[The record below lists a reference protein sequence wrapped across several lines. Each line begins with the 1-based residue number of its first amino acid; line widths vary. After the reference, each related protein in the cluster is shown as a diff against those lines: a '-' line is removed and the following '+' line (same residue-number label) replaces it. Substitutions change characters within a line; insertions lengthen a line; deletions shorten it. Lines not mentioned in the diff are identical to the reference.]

1 MGNRR
6 LNRLVN
12 HRLAALTGAMA
23 IMALGSL
30 ARTAVSDT
38 HVVDAS
44 GFGDHLFI
52 QDAIDASASGDVIL
66 VLPGTYRPKMW
77 DTTVAT
83 VPSHL
88 SNLTIRSTNGAA
100 RTTIK
105 ATRHAWRLLSRGVR
119 WDGSG
124 GRLIGFTI
132 QDGFER
138 NGGGLYSA
146 SHDLEVQSC
155 DFLYNESMQKGGAVY
170 LEASR
175 TDPSLRPR
183 LVDCEFVS
191 NTANDDGGSI
201 YASGGLDMESC
212 IIRFSDASD
221 RGGAICIED
230 DAFGSDLVDVSAGW
244 CEARL
249 GGVLSMDRANVT
261 WNGGTHLFNEAR
273 QGGVVYAEDQS
284 FLEVTDWYAVY
295 NDSVTFGGA
304 VSIEQSDA
312 TFTNTLFAYNTA
324 RYGGGVDAWYSSFAS
339 SDTAWYR
346 NESTDE
352 GGAISVYRSVLES
365 DREIY
370 ESNSS
375 LEGGAIW
382 AFDSTVAAVEGEFT
396 SNGADYGGVIWS
408 DDSAIMF
415 DEGLFSANSGNEEGG
430 VLHLYESD
438 ADLWSSTFTENG
450 SVAGGVIFAE
460 QGTAGS
466 TYVEACTFENNDAY
480 EGGAVYAE
488 NFMDFTNVLFENNE
502 AHVGGHLYLMGSG
515 GGSAFTGCSFNHGA
529 LIDPHG
535 MGGALYAVVSSGDL
549 VLHGCD
555 ATGNHSGYDGG
566 AFRFDTSSSGV
577 TISSSRLESN
587 HPEHDGGGFFIGD
600 GGQVHASGTTV
611 EILDS
616 YISGTGGKG
625 GGVYGRFD
633 ILRSTINGAAGNSGG
648 AAWLLSSSTVTSSVL
663 IGSTDGALSAVY
675 NESGSLED
683 CVVMANRAENTSAS
697 PGSAATTT
705 GADVFDASDCFFF
718 ANGLDDIALFSGTDS
733 GNQLSDD
740 SGCRADFDRDGDV
753 DEDDSDHVYA
763 LIGTTGWGLA
773 EDLDDDG
780 DIDAD
785 DHLEAVALEGTS
797 CP

>member
-1 MGNRR
+1 MGNHP

-23 IMALGSL
+23 IVALGSL

-66 VLPGTYRPKMW
+66 VRPGTYRPKMW

-83 VPSHL
+83 VPAHL
-88 SNLTIRSTNGAA
+88 SNLTIRSTSGSG
-100 RTTIK
+100 RTIIK
-105 ATRHAWRLLSRGVR
+105 ATRHGWRLLSRGVR
-119 WDGSG
+119 WDGPKGS
-124 GRLIGFTI
+124 LVGFTI
-132 QDGFER
+132 QDGLER

-146 SHDLEVQSC
+146 SHDLEVRSC
-155 DFLYNESMQKGGAVY
+155 EFLYNESMQKGGAVY

-183 LVDCEFVS
+183 LVDCKFLS

-212 IIRFSDASD
+212 IIRFSDATD
-221 RGGAICIED
+221 RGGAICIVN

-249 GGVLSMDRANVT
+249 GGVLSMDRAHVN
-261 WNGGTHLFNEAR
+261 WAGGTHLFNDAR

-284 FLEVTDWYAVY
+284 SLKVTDWYAVY
-295 NDSVTFGGA
+295 NDAVTFGGA
-304 VSIEQSDA
+304 VSLEQSDA

-324 RYGGGVDAWYSSFAS
+324 RYGGGIDAWYSSFTSTDA
-339 SDTAWYR
+339 AWYG

-352 GGAISVYRSVLES
+352 GGAIAAYRSVLES
-365 DREIY
+365 DGESF
-370 ESNSS
+370 ESNES

-382 AFDSTVAAVEGEFT
+382 AFDSTVSVGEGQFT
-396 SNGADYGGVIWS
+396 SNDADYGGVIWS
-408 DDSAIMF
+408 EESSVEVAD
-415 DEGLFSANSGNEEGG
+415 GLFSANSASEEGG
-430 VLHLYESD
+430 VLRLFASD
-438 ADLWSSTFTENG
+438 VVITSSEFTDNG
-450 SVAGGVIFAE
+450 STMGGVIFAE
-460 QGTAGS
+460 QGTSGS
-466 TYVEACTFENNDAY
+466 TQVEDCTFESNGAY

-488 NFMDFTNVLFENNE
+488 NFMDFTNVLFEDNE
-502 AHVGGHLYLMGSG
+502 AYVGGHLYLVGSG
-515 GGSAFTGCSFNHGA
+515 SGSTFTDCSFNHGA
-529 LIDPHG
+529 LIDPNG
-535 MGGALYAVVSSGDL
+535 TGGALYAAVSSGDL

-555 ATGNHSGYDGG
+555 ATGNHSGRAGG
-566 AFRFDTSSSGV
+566 AFRFDTASTGV
-577 TISSSRLESN
+577 TISSCRLESN
-587 HPEHDGGGFFIGD
+587 QPEHAGTFFAGD
-600 GGQVHASGTTV
+600 GGQVHASGAAV

-616 YISGTGGKG
+616 YISGIGGYG
-625 GGVYGRFD
+625 GGVYGRFN
-633 ILRSTINGAAGNSGG
+633 ILRSTINGAAGGNAG

-663 IGSTDGALSAVY
+663 IGSTDGSLSAVY
-675 NESGSLED
+675 NDSGSLED
-683 CVVMANRAENTSAS
+683 CVVMANRAENTTGS
-697 PGSAATTT
+697 PGFGTTTT
-705 GADVFDASDCFFF
+705 GADIFDATDCFFF
-718 ANGLDDIALFSGTDS
+718 ANALDDIASISGSDS

-740 SGCRADFDRDGDV
+740 AGCRADFDRDGDV
-753 DEDDSDHVYA
+753 DEDDADHVLA
-763 LIGTTGWGLA
+763 LVGTTGWGLA

-785 DHLEAVALEGTS
+785 DHLEAVSLEGTS